1 MPVSAE
7 KAAYA
12 DKLNG
17 LLDKYDKIL
26 FVQIDNVTSEQ
37 LHNVRRDLRAKGAEL
52 LMGKKTMQKRIIA
65 NRAEDGNEAAVTM
78 KEKLVDGGVLV
89 GNRGMLFTNSDV
101 KEIADILK
109 SHRIQAPAKVGNVA
123 PIDVSVPAGNTGMEP
138 TMTSF
143 FQALGVQTKI
153 AKGTVEITVEK
164 KVLSVGDKVDAG
176 CAALLQKLRISPF
189 WYEVEIEVVW
199 DKGNLFTAED
209 MSITDDV
216 LEGCFLEGINNVT
229 ALSLGAGVPTEAA
242 FPHLVLDA
250 FKNLLAISLETE
262 YSFEEFN
269 GKQLKD
275 DIKSGK
281 VSAAAAPAAAGKA
294 APAAAAAA
302 KEESEEEDDFGMEG
316 LF

>member
-1 MPVSAE
+1 MPVSAA

-26 FVQIDNVTSEQ
+26 FCQIDNVSSQQ
-37 LHNVRRDLRAKGAEL
+37 LHDVRRDLRGKGEL
-52 LMGKKTMQKRIIA
+52 LMGKKTLQKRIIA
-65 NRAEDGNEAAVTM
+65 NRAEEGGDATL

-101 KEIADILK
+101 KEITDILE
-109 SHRIQAPAKVGNVA
+109 SHRVQAPAKVGNIA
-123 PIDVSVPAGNTGMEP
+123 PVDVSVPAGNTGMEP

-164 KVLSVGDKVDAG
+164 KVLSVGDRVDAG
-176 CAALLQKLRISPF
+176 CAALLQKLKISPF
-189 WYEVEIEVVW
+189 WYEVEVEVVY

-209 MSITDDV
+209 MAITDSV
-216 LEGCFLEGINNVT
+216 LEESFLEGINNVT
-229 ALSLGAGVPTEAA
+229 AISLGSGIPTEAS

-250 FKNLLAISLETE
+250 FKDLLAISLETE

-269 GKQLKD
+269 GAKLKE

-281 VSAAAAPAAAGKA
+281 SAAAAAPATAAGKA
-294 APAAAAAA
+294 APAKAAA
-302 KEESEEEDDFGMEG
+302 KVEESESDDEGMGG

>member
-1 MPVSAE
+1 MPVSAA

-26 FVQIDNVTSEQ
+26 FCQIDNVSSQQ
-37 LHNVRRDLRAKGAEL
+37 LHDVRRDLRGKGEL
-52 LMGKKTMQKRIIA
+52 LMGKKTLQKRIIA
-65 NRAEDGNEAAVTM
+65 NRAEEGGDATL

-101 KEIADILK
+101 KEITDILT
-109 SHRIQAPAKVGNVA
+109 SHRVQAPAKVGNIA
-123 PIDVSVPAGNTGMEP
+123 PVDVSVPAGNTGMEP

-164 KVLSVGDKVDAG
+164 KVLSVGDRVDAG
-176 CAALLQKLRISPF
+176 CAALLQKLKISPF
-189 WYEVEIEVVW
+189 WYEVEVEVVY

-209 MSITDDV
+209 MAITDSV
-216 LEGCFLEGINNVT
+216 LEESFLEGINNVT
-229 ALSLGAGVPTEAA
+229 AISLGSGIPTEAS

-250 FKNLLAISLETE
+250 FKDLLAISLETE

-269 GKQLKD
+269 GAKLKE

-281 VSAAAAPAAAGKA
+281 SAAAAAPAAAAGKA
-294 APAAAAAA
+294 APAKAAA
-302 KEESEEEDDFGMEG
+302 KVEESESDDEGMGG